1 MSNIQNAAAITF
13 RDLSKVPYE
22 DRLCYEYDT
31 AEERQA
37 CYDGL
42 DPSTVRNNNNNNKVK
57 NNPSLPP
64 SSEQQPLRQQQQQPS
79 SSSSSNLID
88 LLEIVLF
95 FAVPIIIGVS
105 IKKIIRLRRRGGG
118 RGWRWKGKYKDRERR
133 GFPYYI
139 KGEVLRNQNHRCAH
153 CNKILN
159 VVDWDHIDGNR
170 SNNKESNCQ
179 ALCPNCHA
187 IKTRSGREE

>member
-42 DPSTVRNNNNNNKVK
+42 DPSTVRSNNNNNKVK

-64 SSEQQPLRQQQQQPS
+64 SSEQQPLRQQ
-79 SSSSSNLID
+79 
-88 LLEIVLF
+88 
-95 FAVPIIIGVS
+95 
-105 IKKIIRLRRRGGG
+105 
-118 RGWRWKGKYKDRERR
+118 
-133 GFPYYI
+133 
-139 KGEVLRNQNHRCAH
+139 
-153 CNKILN
+153 
-159 VVDWDHIDGNR
+159 
-170 SNNKESNCQ
+170 
-179 ALCPNCHA
+179 
-187 IKTRSGREE
+187 